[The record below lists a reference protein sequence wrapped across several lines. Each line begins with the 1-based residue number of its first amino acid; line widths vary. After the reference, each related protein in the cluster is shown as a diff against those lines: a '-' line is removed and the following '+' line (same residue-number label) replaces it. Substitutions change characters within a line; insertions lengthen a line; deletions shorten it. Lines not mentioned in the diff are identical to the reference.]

1 MTDSDSVKQLFH
13 QGTDRSL
20 VILFVQGE
28 DSREYLQRMVSCDVR
43 KATPEQGC
51 RGTLLDGKG
60 RILAA
65 FDLLEISGGY
75 LMVTSEIE
83 SGVLKS
89 RLESLVI
96 LEDVT
101 IQVGRYH
108 WFHLHGEGAENG
120 AQQLGWQSKDSF
132 LSANCREDLVLVKR
146 PRFHPQGF
154 DILVKE
160 DRKDEFLNQI
170 SEMAEEASEADR
182 EKGRILLGLPKT
194 GAEIGPRTLPPEVG
208 YEDAVAY
215 DKGCYAGQEVLA
227 RIRTY
232 VHVNREIRRVEL
244 VGNNSSGKQP
254 EVGDELWP
262 ATGAEKPVGQITSVT
277 KTDEGWAA
285 IASIR
290 YRYLSQSTEGDAL
303 IWNPGGEPE
312 LQGHLKP
319 VFSTQI

>member
-1 MTDSDSVKQLFH
+1 MTDSEFVKQLFH

-20 VILFVQGE
+20 VILFVHGE
-28 DSREYLQRMVSCDVR
+28 DSREYLQRMISCDVR
-43 KATPEQGC
+43 KVTLDQGC

-65 FDLLEISGGY
+65 FDLLETSAGY
-75 LMVTSEIE
+75 LMVTSAAE
-83 SGVLKS
+83 SAVLKS

-101 IQVGRYH
+101 IESDLYH
-108 WFHLHGEGAENG
+108 WLHLHGAESEKG
-120 AQQLGWQSKDSF
+120 AQRLGWDSGDSF
-132 LSANCREDLVLVKR
+132 LSSNQQEGLVLAR
-146 PRFHPQGF
+146 RSRFHPLGF
-154 DILVKE
+154 DILVHN
-160 DRKDEFLNQI
+160 DRKEELLKQLSGFAD
-170 SEMAEEASEADR
+170 EASEADR

-232 VHVNREIRRVEL
+232 GHVNRELRRVEI
-244 VGNNSSGKQP
+244 VGESLGGKQP

-277 KTDEGWAA
+277 ETQDGWAA

-290 YRYLSQSTEGDAL
+290 YRYLSQSSESDAL
-303 IWNPGGEPE
+303 VWNLGGDPE
-312 LQGHLKP
+312 LLAKLKP
-319 VFSTQI
+319 VFST